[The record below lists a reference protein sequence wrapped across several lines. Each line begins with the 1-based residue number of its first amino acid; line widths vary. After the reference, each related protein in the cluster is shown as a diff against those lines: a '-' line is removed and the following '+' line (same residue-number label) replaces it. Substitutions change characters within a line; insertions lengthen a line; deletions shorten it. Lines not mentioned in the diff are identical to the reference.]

1 MQQVQ
6 WLSVMPILVLALVQ
20 STWTMLAALA
30 VRLDSLTV
38 PEVLLSTVDMATM
51 RMLGYDVKVC
61 RSLLFVAFVW
71 SFLFT
76 VSTYSNCQWQ
86 LYLWR
91 CSSSGRL

>member
-1 MQQVQ
+1 MNSIKPQHSISITLPMQQVQ

-51 RMLGYDVKVC
+51 RMLGYDVKV
-61 RSLLFVAFVW
+61 S
-71 SFLFT
+71 
-76 VSTYSNCQWQ
+76 YI
-86 LYLWR
+86 YK
-91 CSSSGRL
+91 

>member
-38 PEVLLSTVDMATM
+38 PEVLLSTVDMAIQ
-51 RMLGYDVKVC
+51 RMLE
-61 RSLLFVAFVW
+61 
-71 SFLFT
+71 
-76 VSTYSNCQWQ
+76 
-86 LYLWR
+86 
-91 CSSSGRL
+91 